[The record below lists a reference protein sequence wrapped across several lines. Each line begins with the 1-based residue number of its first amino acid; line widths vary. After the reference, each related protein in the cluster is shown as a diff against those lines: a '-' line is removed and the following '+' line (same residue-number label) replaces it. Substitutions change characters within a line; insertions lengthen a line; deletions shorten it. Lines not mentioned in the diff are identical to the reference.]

1 MTKQKVFKIAG
12 IVGCVILSIFF
23 VLSFVAVPFYYSV
36 TALTKPETIVMIFQ
50 EVDYKSMVEK
60 TPELKLELQK
70 YDISSNKAQKIME
83 GKQAGDVIELY
94 VDEVTE
100 ILLDVPSDVKLDVPY
115 LKGLVNENLDELI
128 NIAEENTKLKFKK
141 EQVQQNIDNYF
152 DKNQKSIEK
161 SMPVIESVR
170 NVVKTVH
177 TSKLVQRSLTP
188 LFAVILVAIA
198 FIILGVIIAIRRSNG
213 FLWISIDFA
222 VISVILCLIMGY
234 SQSNFINRLAINVS
248 DFGTQVIKSAVSVS
262 TNKIMIAVFAAIIL
276 TILFAGFFA
285 LLKLLKRKYQST
297 AGITELSVTAKETE
311 EAENTE
317 IKETEE
323 ISKLEQTE

>member
-1 MTKQKVFKIAG
+1 MTRQKVLKIVG
-12 IVGCVILSIFF
+12 IVGCMILSIFF
-23 VLSFVAVPFYYSV
+23 ILSFVAVPFYYSI

-83 GKQAGDVIELY
+83 SKQAGDVIELY
-94 VDEVTE
+94 IDEFTE
-100 ILLDVPSDVKLDVPY
+100 ILLDVPSDIKLDVPY
-115 LKGLVNENLDELI
+115 LKGLVNDNLDELL

-141 EQVQQNIDNYF
+141 EQVQQNINNYF

-161 SMPVIESVR
+161 SMPVMESVR

-188 LFAVILVAIA
+188 LFAVVLVAVA
-198 FIILGVIIAIRRSNG
+198 FVVLGAIIAIRRSNG
-213 FLWISIDFA
+213 FLWIGIDFA
-222 VISVILCLIMGY
+222 VISIILCLVMGY
-234 SQSNFINRLAINVS
+234 SQSNFINRLAFNLS

-262 TNKIMIAVFAAIIL
+262 TNKLLIAIFAAIIL
-276 TILFAGFFA
+276 TILFAGFFV

-297 AGITELSVTAKETE
+297 VGYVDLPVITEETE
-311 EAENTE
+311 
-317 IKETEE
+317 ITEE
-323 ISKLEQTE
+323 TVEEKEIE